1 MLTGTIFDIKRYA
14 LYDGPGIRTTVFLK
28 GCPLACWWCHNPE
41 SQAPETELLIRA
53 NRCTRCGACAEICPQ
68 DAIYL
73 EATTSMTDRTRC
85 ERCGR
90 CVETCF
96 SGARDLVG
104 REIPLAELLREVER
118 DTPFHDASGGG
129 VTFSGGE
136 PLLQAEFLA
145 AALSACRERDI
156 HTVVDTCGYAP
167 WEAFEGLRRD
177 VQLFLYDLKLLDDD
191 RHVRYMGVSNALIL
205 RNLRILSERGARIIV
220 RVPLIPGVNDD
231 VESLQ
236 QLGAFMASLPQRHPV
251 ELLRYHDIAG
261 AKYAALGREYLLAGV
276 PVPAPEAL
284 EAVCRTLEACGI
296 EVRLPQ

>member
-145 AALSACRERDI
+145 AALRACREREI
-156 HTVVDTCGYAP
+156 HTVVDTCGYAL
-167 WEAFEGLRRD
+167 WEVFEGLRRD

-191 RHVRYMGVSNALIL
+191 RHVFYTGVSNALIL
-205 RNLRILSERGARIIV
+205 RNLRTLSERGARIIV

-236 QLGAFMASLPQRHPV
+236 QLGAFMASLPQRHLV
-251 ELLRYHDIAG
+251 ELLGYHDIAG

-284 EAVCRTLEACGI
+284 EAACRTLEARGV

>member
-14 LYDGPGIRTTVFLK
+14 LHDGPGIRTTVFLK

-41 SQAPETELLIRA
+41 SQAPETELLVRA

-68 DAIYL
+68 DAIHL
-73 EATTSMTDRTRC
+73 EATTSMTDRARC

-90 CVETCF
+90 CVEICF

-104 REIPLAELLREVER
+104 REISLAELLREVER

-191 RHVRYMGVSNALIL
+191 RHVRYTGVSNALIL

-251 ELLRYHDIAG
+251 ELLGYHDIAG
-261 AKYAALGREYLLAGV
+261 AKYAALGREYSLANV

-284 EAVCRTLEACGI
+284 ERACRTLTTFGL
-296 EVRLPQ
+296 EVGYNK